1 MHENHEE
8 KHKCVISSV
17 KFFYFNF
24 FSKIEKRK
32 TSEKDVAESSKPKST
47 LPTDKQNGSGDRAV
61 TPLEGETS
69 PQSPPATDGQIL
81 SLMSDALKLASFVS
95 NVLIYLVSTVQ
106 LINKHCSLLQ

>member
-1 MHENHEE
+1 M
-8 KHKCVISSV
+8 KIMKRSISVSSHLLT
-17 KFFYFNF
+17 FFTSIF
-24 FSKIEKRK
+24 FFKIEKRK

-61 TPLEGETS
+61 TPSEGETTL
-69 PQSPPATDGQIL
+69 QSPPATDGQLL